1 MSFKVLTSL
10 GDGHQKNYSVK
21 TERRYH
27 DNQINKNGVLV

>member
-1 MSFKVLTSL
+1 MSFEVLISL

-21 TERRYH
+21 TEQPYH